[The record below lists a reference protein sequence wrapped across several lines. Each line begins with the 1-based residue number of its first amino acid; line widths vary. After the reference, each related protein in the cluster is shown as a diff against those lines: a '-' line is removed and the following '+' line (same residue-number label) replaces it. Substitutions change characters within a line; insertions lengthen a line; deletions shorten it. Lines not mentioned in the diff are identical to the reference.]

1 MIRQNGDLLMF
12 PLTTEAI
19 EACKNDQHEIG
30 ADEMTSDDEDLNF
43 DTMFLDCI

>member
-19 EACKNDQHEIG
+19 EACKNDQYEMG
-30 ADEMTSDDEDLNF
+30 ADEMISDDEDLNF
-43 DTMFLDCI
+43 DTMF